1 MTATAPIR
9 GVLRP
14 DRRYLWTS
22 LLAAF
27 AWGPLFPIGM
37 VRAVLRFRTLE
48 YQFDDEGI
56 HMAWGILFRRE
67 VTVAYR
73 RIQDIHLTSNLVE
86 RWLGLARIQL
96 QTASGS
102 AAAEMTIEGLLEFER
117 IRDDL
122 YRQMRG
128 ATPTASPQDAEPL
141 ALVAAALRETT
152 AELAHLRALL
162 VAPGRVGANPG
173 APE

>member
-1 MTATAPIR
+1 MTTTAPIR

-14 DRRYLWTS
+14 DQRFLWTS
-22 LLAAF
+22 LLASF

-73 RIQDIHLTSNLVE
+73 RIQDIHLTSNIFE

-128 ATPTASPQDAEPL
+128 ATPTPTPQDAEPL

-152 AELAHLRALL
+152 AELAQLRALL
-162 VAPGRVGANPG
+162 MAQRQGEPPAG
-173 APE
+173 APQ